1 MIGAQFLHSL
11 DGGNTWTQATTK
23 PLEGFSP
30 LGLSVLPDGTA
41 FAALD
46 NTITQ
51 TSAIAVYV
59 LAAVRSGWEWE
70 WEWERSPIFEA
81 HLWAPRCK
89 RPAALRECGG
99 AMSDAVAFACVICRA
114 MSRRYN

>member
-1 MIGAQFLHSL
+1 LIGAQFLHSL

-23 PLEGFSP
+23 PLQGFSP

-70 WEWERSPIFEA
+70 W
-81 HLWAPRCK
+81 WALFLLK
-89 RPAALRECGG
+89 Q
-99 AMSDAVAFACVICRA
+99 V
-114 MSRRYN
+114 

>member
-1 MIGAQFLHSL
+1 LIGAQFLHSL

-59 LAAVRSGWEWE
+59 LTVRSGWELFAFPLLK
-70 WEWERSPIFEA
+70 RVR
-81 HLWAPRCK
+81 HTQTHRQAP
-89 RPAALRECGG
+89 
-99 AMSDAVAFACVICRA
+99 
-114 MSRRYN
+114 